1 MSWFFAVWVGLIGL
15 FSPAYA
21 VDTKGA
27 EDNLKSKKAEE
38 AAKEMTEAEKEAEKK
53 KKEKVARVV
62 VLKWAG
68 VKATDYTDTTVQR
81 IVRSV
86 IARPDAQFYPEV
98 DLYQNGRKVKDKTVV
113 PAMQPATV
121 PVQNIARVRQ
131 AVDEISGVPWNALQ
145 PDQWGLKA
153 GEMRDLTENIWF
165 VERVELRE
173 PLFLLY
179 AQIGRAADSQ
189 NQNIP
194 PFYEQIGAQAV
205 NYYFYLAAT
214 LAFQDPALMN
224 KLTDQEL
231 NANVG
236 FILQQL
242 QQGAYPTLRIDF
254 QQEGQDFDAETF
266 NKSYEIY
273 LNGIVTEPNDRG
285 QMEIFLGRT
294 DIYLKRKD
302 SGHGL
307 SERLEVTKLE
317 DGIQFVWDTARK
329 KMGVD
334 FINQLFLHPNECTP
348 ALDGD
353 ILTYLA
359 IYAKIHEKA
368 EIYIA
373 VPEDGNPNKT
383 KVWRYDRPS
392 ATLQL
397 VGGGDDGFPVRFA
410 ILGSVG
416 IMYSGMQPSVDTSV
430 TTVEDPT
437 TFDPQSEALS
447 RGDVALASGYV
458 PIDLEL
464 RGHYNRLMVNV
475 GVEPG
480 FNTAGTFTERYW
492 MHGNE
497 DGSAIIDESAV
508 VNDGLGT
515 GTYRPFDPETDG
527 DAKVKNVGTPVYN
540 EALINRNVYM
550 GISAVLGR
558 DAGMG
563 FGPHLG
569 ARVGWD
575 NLPHGLQTTAHAGWT
590 FQPPILKASKNGRVH
605 LLIDVDLRGGVV
617 WPFSNSVWHTT
628 NKLGI
633 NAMPVFGLTAGAG
646 VTF

>member
-1 MSWFFAVWVGLIGL
+1 MSWFFAVWMGLIG
-15 FSPAYA
+15 FFGTAHA

-27 EDNLKSKKAEE
+27 EDNLKNKKAEE
-38 AAKEMTEAEKEAEKK
+38 QKAEMTEAEKEAEKK
-53 KKEKVARVV
+53 KKEKIARVV
-62 VLKWAG
+62 VLKWNG
-68 VKATDYTDTTVQR
+68 VRATDYTDTTVQR

-121 PVQNIARVRQ
+121 PVQNITRVRQ

-153 GEMRDLTENIWF
+153 GELRDLTEQLWF
-165 VERVELRE
+165 VDRVELRE

-205 NYYFYLAAT
+205 NYYFFLAAT
-214 LAFQDPALMN
+214 LAYQDPALMN

-242 QQGAYPTLRIDF
+242 QQGAYPTLKIDF
-254 QQEGQDFDAETF
+254 EPEGQDFDPDEF
-266 NKSYEIY
+266 NKVYEVY
-273 LNGIVTEPNDRG
+273 LNGIVTEPSDRG
-285 QMEIFLGRT
+285 QMEVFFGRT

-317 DGIQFVWDTARK
+317 DKIYFVQQTARK
-329 KMGVD
+329 KMGID

-353 ILTYLA
+353 ILNYLA

-397 VGGGDDGFPVRFA
+397 VGGGNDGFPVRFA

-416 IMYSGMQPSVDTSV
+416 IMYNAVTPSFDS
-430 TTVEDPT
+430 TVSTPEDPT
-437 TFDPQSEALS
+437 TFDPVTEAQN
-447 RGDVALASGYV
+447 RGGATLASAYV
-458 PIDLEL
+458 PIDFEL
-464 RGHYNRLMVNV
+464 RGHYNRLMVNL

-480 FNTAGTFTERYW
+480 FNTAGNFTERYW
-492 MHGNE
+492 MRGNE
-497 DGSAIIDESAV
+497 EGSAIIDESAV
-508 VNDGLGT
+508 VNDGTGT
-515 GTYRPFDPETDG
+515 GTFRPYDVTTDDG
-527 DAKVKNVGTPVYN
+527 AKVKSVGTPVYN
-540 EALINRNVYM
+540 EALINRNVYIGM
-550 GISAVLGR
+550 SAVLGR

-569 ARVGWD
+569 GRVGWD
-575 NLPHGLQTTAHAGWT
+575 NLPHALQTTAHAGWT
-590 FQPPILKASKNGRVH
+590 FEPPVLKQKRNGRVH
-605 LLIDVDLRGGVV
+605 LLVDVDLRGGVM
-617 WPFSNSVWHTT
+617 WPFSHSIWHTE
-628 NKLGI
+628 NNLGV
-633 NAMPVFGLTAGAG
+633 NALPVFGITVGAG

>member
-1 MSWFFAVWVGLIGL
+1 MSWFIAVWVGLIGL
-15 FSPAYA
+15 FGTAHA

-27 EDNLKSKKAEE
+27 EDNLKSKKGQEQ
-38 AAKEMTEAEKEAEKK
+38 AKEMTDAEKEAEKK
-53 KKEKVARVV
+53 KKEKTARVV
-62 VLKWAG
+62 VLKWNG
-68 VKATDYTDTTVQR
+68 VKGTDYTDTTVQR

-86 IARPDAQFYPEV
+86 IARPDAQFYPDV
-98 DLYQNGRKVKDKTVV
+98 DLYQNGRTVPDRTVV
-113 PAMQPATV
+113 PAMQPAMV
-121 PVQNIARVRQ
+121 PPQNVARVRA

-153 GEMRDLTENIWF
+153 GELRDLTEQLWF
-165 VERVELRE
+165 VDRVELRE

-205 NYYFYLAAT
+205 NYYYFLAAT
-214 LAFQDPALMN
+214 LAFQDPALMS

-242 QQGAYPTLRIDF
+242 QQGAYPSLQIDF
-254 QQEGQDFDAETF
+254 SEQGVAFNAEEF
-266 NKSYEIY
+266 SKLYEVY
-273 LNGIVTEPNDRG
+273 LNGILTEPSDLGRN
-285 QMEIFLGRT
+285 EIFMGRT

-307 SERLEVTKLE
+307 SERLEVTKLDNKIYDVVE
-317 DGIQFVWDTARK
+317 TARK
-329 KMGVD
+329 KMGNELID
-334 FINQLFLHPNECTP
+334 QLFLHPNECTP
-348 ALDGD
+348 ALDGAS
-353 ILTYLA
+353 LNYLA

-410 ILGSVG
+410 ILASVG
-416 IMYSGMQPSVDTSV
+416 IMYSGMTPNVDTTV
-430 TTVEDPT
+430 TNPSDPT
-437 TFDPQSEALS
+437 TFDPKAEALS
-447 RGDVALASGYV
+447 RAGVSLASGYV
-458 PIDLEL
+458 PLNFEL

-497 DGSAIIDESAV
+497 DGLAIINANAV
-508 VNDGLGT
+508 VKDPAT
-515 GTYRPFDPETDG
+515 GDYRPYDPETD
-527 DAKVKNVGTPVYN
+527 DAAKVKDVGTPVYN

-550 GISAVLGR
+550 GVSAVLGR
-558 DAGMG
+558 DAGIG

-569 ARVGWD
+569 GRVGWD
-575 NLPHGLQTTAHAGWT
+575 NLPHALQTTAHAGWT
-590 FQPPILKASKNGRVH
+590 FQPPILKPTKNGRVH
-605 LLIDVDLRGGVV
+605 LLIDVDLRGGVM
-617 WPFSNSVWHTT
+617 WPFGHSVWHTD

-633 NAMPVFGLTAGAG
+633 NAMPVFGITAGAG